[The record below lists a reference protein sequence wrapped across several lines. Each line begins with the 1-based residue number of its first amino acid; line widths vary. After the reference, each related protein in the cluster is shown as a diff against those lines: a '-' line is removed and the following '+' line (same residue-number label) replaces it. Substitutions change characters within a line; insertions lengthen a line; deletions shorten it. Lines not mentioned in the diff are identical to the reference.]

1 LTFKAHRRTFSA
13 PTSKENRMRPLL
25 VLFLLAACAAPSSEA
40 RSPDTANVGQLRES
54 VMQADRDFA
63 ADFAQRRI
71 DGWVSWFD
79 TAGVQVA
86 ASGETPRGHAA
97 VRAHMA
103 KQFADSTGI
112 LAWRPVMA
120 EVSTDGSMAHTIG
133 TWNFHVRGKDS
144 TATAGTGHYLTVWRR
159 QADGSWKVLADIGTQ
174 HPKKK

>member
-1 LTFKAHRRTFSA
+1 LIFKAHRRTFSA
-13 PTSKENRMRPLL
+13 PSSQENRVRPFL

-40 RSPDTANVGQLRES
+40 RSTGTSNAAELRES

-79 TAGVQVA
+79 TAGVQVT
-86 ASGETPRGHAA
+86 ASGETPRGHEA
-97 VRAHMA
+97 VRAHMRS
-103 KQFADSTGI
+103 QFGDSARI

-120 EVSTDGSMAHTIG
+120 EVSSDGSMAHTIG

-144 TATAGTGHYLTVWRR
+144 AATAGTGHYLTVWRR
-159 QADGSWKVLADIGTQ
+159 QADRSWKVLADIGTQ
-174 HPKKK
+174 HPSKQ